1 MISRQELLER
11 SYRRQIRN
19 LEMEVSFLR
28 DVTWTLTDG
37 KHEIFDIPI
46 QTTRKEEEVG
56 PAPVD
61 ETCRMILQD
70 MLN

>member
-1 MISRQELLER
+1 MAISRQEKLER
-11 SYRRQIRN
+11 AYRRTIRN

-46 QTTRKEEEVG
+46 QTPRQEEPVA
-56 PAPVD
+56 PDPVD
-61 ETCRMILQD
+61 ETVRK
-70 MLN
+70 MLMD